1 MQTHDREAYAASRAV
16 GAALRPDPNVDML
29 TVTLSFATPDKVAV
43 KVRDDPAFSAI
54 DDALDV
60 NVTVGALSFSVIV
73 SVTD

>member
-1 MQTHDREAYAASRAV
+1 
-16 GAALRPDPNVDML
+16 ML
-29 TVTLSFATPDKVAV
+29 TVTLSSATPDKVAV

-73 SVTD
+73 KVTD